1 MPRVVDHDQRRREVA
16 LAATTLIARNGIDGA
31 TVRDIARAAG
41 YSTKIVSSYFSDKR
55 ELLLLVY
62 RSSAERTR
70 NRLTNARALGGDDI
84 LACVDALLPLDAERR
99 TDWAVIMAFWGMAV
113 ADSAFSRE
121 QRRRVRSVRQFL
133 SAVIENGV
141 AVGQLPDDTDAEQVA
156 ADLLTAVTG
165 IAAQVH
171 FDPSYWTAD
180 RQRALVARAI
190 GRELTPAAATASK
203 LH

>member
-31 TVRDIARAAG
+31 TVRDIARAVG

-190 GRELTPAAATASK
+190 GRELTPAAATAAK

>member
-1 MPRVVDHDQRRREVA
+1 MPRAVDHDQRRREVA
-16 LAATTLIARNGIDGA
+16 LAATTLIARDGIDGA
-31 TVRDIARAAG
+31 TVRDIAKAAG

-70 NRLTNARALGGDDI
+70 NRLTEARALGGDDI
-84 LACVDALLPLDAERR
+84 FACVDALLPLDGERR
-99 TDWAVIMAFWGMAV
+99 TDWAVIMAFWGMALS
-113 ADSAFSRE
+113 DPAFSRE

-133 SAVIENGV
+133 SAVIENAV
-141 AVGQLPDDTDAEQVA
+141 AVGQLPDDTDAEQLA

-171 FDPSYWTAD
+171 FDPSYWTTE
-180 RQRALVARAI
+180 RQRALVVRTI
-190 GRELTPAAATASK
+190 GRELTAATGTTTA
-203 LH
+203 LG